1 MAAFAE
7 VADLVARWRPL
18 VPPED
23 TQAGVLLEDASAIVR
38 AECPT
43 AEAEVDPDVL
53 KLVVCAMVKRAMLA
67 GTGSDAVSQT
77 AQTAGPFSQQVTYAN
92 PMGNLYLTKQERRLL
107 GCGSGRAFFVDLMRA
122 PGSPGTEEWA

>member
-18 VPPED
+18 VPPEN

-43 AEAEVDPDVL
+43 AEATVDAGVL

-67 GTGSDAVSQT
+67 SGLEGVSSGMDV
-77 AQTAGPFSQQVTYAN
+77 AGPFTQQRSFSN

-107 GCGSGRAFFVDLMRA
+107 GYGASRAFFVDLTRA
-122 PGSPGTEEWA
+122 PGSPGTEEWV